1 MSDDLNKREKEALE
15 FAKKCAEKL
24 REIYLTEGCNP
35 DNPAR
40 LNLVELCYMIGGDI
54 ELTGGTSYEDYVALE
69 AREGGRFL
77 VRLKIVDHLNV
88 KYESSLQLAFA
99 IGDWFLNFQDAEPGA
114 ACRTGNDYKVSNS
127 LERRCAVRFG
137 WNLLLP
143 AELFESTWW
152 LYDCNAGKVAD
163 ALDIYAGH
171 VTYRARQLELPET
184 PPVIIG
190 GSDDTGTHT
199 VVRLPKTVWV

>member
-1 MSDDLNKREKEALE
+1 MSDDLNKREEEALE

-24 REIYLTEGCNP
+24 REIYLTEGCIL
-35 DNPAR
+35 DNQAH

-54 ELTGGTSYEDYVALE
+54 ELVGGTSYKDYVALE
-69 AREGGRFL
+69 AQEGGRFL

-99 IGDWFLNFQDAEPGA
+99 IGDWFLNFQDTEPDT
-114 ACRTGNDYKVSNS
+114 ACRIGNDYAVSNS
-127 LERRCAVRFG
+127 LECRCAVRFG

-152 LYDCNAGKVAD
+152 LYGCNAGKVAD
-163 ALDIYAGH
+163 ALDIYVGH
-171 VTYRARQLELPET
+171 VTYRARQLGLPERT
-184 PPVIIG
+184 PYLLYGRNDEGEYIP
-190 GSDDTGTHT
+190 SALRTE
-199 VVRLPKTVWV
+199 